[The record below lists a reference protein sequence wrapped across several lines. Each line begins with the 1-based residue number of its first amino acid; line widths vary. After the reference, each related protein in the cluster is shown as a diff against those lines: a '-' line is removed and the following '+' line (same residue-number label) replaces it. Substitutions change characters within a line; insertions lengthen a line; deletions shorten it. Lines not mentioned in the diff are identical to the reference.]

1 MHVRSLSSTEELQR
15 YVNFGQEVYRDI
27 SQWVPP
33 DSHHL
38 IELLSG
44 AGGFGS
50 DTHIQPFLIEDGDKV
65 LATITA
71 VTNDTYDQRWNERLG
86 HLLFFEALPD
96 QNEAV
101 ETLMRAADEWFHAQ
115 RLPGGAHVASARDAV
130 ASHDRRVRRR
140 SDCFSH
146 LQSSV
151 LSQLY

>member
-38 IELLSG
+38 VELLSG
-44 AGGFGS
+44 HGGFGS

-71 VTNDTYDQRWNERLG
+71 VTERQLQS
-86 HLLFFEALPD
+86 AL
-96 QNEAV
+96 EG
-101 ETLMRAADEWFHAQ
+101 T
-115 RLPGGAHVASARDAV
+115 ARDIY
-130 ASHDRRVRRR
+130 
-140 SDCFSH
+140 
-146 LQSSV
+146 SS
-151 LSQLY
+151 LKRCLIKTKPLRH